1 MNDVLPKPFTKEG
14 LLQMLEKHLGH
25 LKKQP
30 HAMDHMGAPPPPLVQ
45 VAAKNSMKSED
56 SPVTSPAT
64 TSNWNSPGNNLG
76 VSPAAS
82 NVTADEYMSAMNA
95 QQRGGAGPGAYPLH
109 PGMPP
114 QMAYG
119 ASSQGA
125 MGRPLQP
132 GPQTPI
138 ALGGH
143 RRGIS
148 EISGGPGDMSN
159 DMKRQQMYA
168 QGPPGIPQGLAPP
181 HMAAPHPMH
190 QPMGQ
195 PLQNP
200 MNSIQ
205 RRSG

>member
-25 LKKQP
+25 LKKSP
-30 HAMDHMGAPPPPLVQ
+30 HGVDHMVPPPPPLVQ

-64 TSNWNSPGNNLG
+64 VSNWNSPGNALG
-76 VSPAAS
+76 VSPAPS
-82 NVTADEYMSAMNA
+82 NVTADEYMSAMSA
-95 QQRGGAGPGAYPLH
+95 QQRASQAPGPYQLQ

-119 ASSQGA
+119 ASPQAG

-132 GPQTPI
+132 GQPLAHPM
-138 ALGGH
+138 GGH
-143 RRGIS
+143 RRGLS
-148 EISGGPGDMSN
+148 EISGGPGDMGN
-159 DMKRQQMYA
+159 DMKRQQMYV
-168 QGPPGIPQGLAPP
+168 QGPPGLPPGLPP
-181 HMAAPHPMH
+181 HLAAPHPMH
-190 QPMGQ
+190 QPVGQ
-195 PLQNP
+195 PLQSP
-200 MNSIQ
+200 MNSMA